1 MYKGENIKQI
11 IVNVLGSHSNIDQT
25 RVIKT
30 SGFTMKI
37 NKTEDLSNG
46 QTFYEGLSKIQ
57 LPSFCDLVNNVN
69 CWNNF
74 ENITMT
80 VNSYYLNIS
89 QYDND
94 SHLISF
100 NRLYQHQWLLV
111 FIMEIM
117 KLKLVYQIAYIR
129 LKEVPKFLT

>member
-1 MYKGENIKQI
+1 MNTSKFNIKLFKTVDTMYKGENIKQI

-57 LPSFCDLVNNVN
+57 LPSFCDLVNNEN

-80 VNSYYLNIS
+80 VNSY
-89 QYDND
+89 
-94 SHLISF
+94 
-100 NRLYQHQWLLV
+100 
-111 FIMEIM
+111 
-117 KLKLVYQIAYIR
+117 
-129 LKEVPKFLT
+129 